1 MSKYFNSWATD
12 EEIIHYGVKGMKWRK
27 RKAREVSTQTTY
39 GNRPRARR
47 RFVTEGN
54 GDGVWKADEKTS
66 PHDPSK
72 RPANSGLPI
81 DQRLDLV
88 KKNARQHVQNK
99 KKRTKGR
106 KQALARIKAVLA

>member
-1 MSKYFNSWATD
+1 MSKYFNDFGSD
-12 EEIIHYGVKGMKWRK
+12 EEILHYGVKGMKWRN
-27 RKAREVSTQTTY
+27 RKAKETSTQTTY

-47 RFVTEGN
+47 RFVTEGK
-54 GDGVWKADEKTS
+54 GDGVWRADEKTS
-66 PHDPSK
+66 LHDPK
-72 RPANSGLPI
+72 RRPANSGLPV

-99 KKRTKGR
+99 RKRTKGR